1 MSLPKPIRK
10 LSFNEVNYYEYEEL
24 EFRHPTYMVLG
35 LPDAG
40 LVGALATR
48 YLATT
53 THMKFFG
60 EIDSYKYLQPIT
72 VVHKSLPRSPL
83 QLYVNNERN
92 IVALIS
98 EAPLP
103 IPSIYP
109 ISTSIVEYALKK
121 GIDYIISLSG
131 IAVPNRLEIK
141 KLTAYWLAST
151 DKAAEAVK
159 ELGIKS
165 FDEGFIVGPYAVILK
180 ESMRRG
186 VNNLVILIESFYD
199 FPDPE
204 AAAEALQILSKITGV
219 SVDVSKL
226 LEEAELIKV
235 QTRELMKQTRKALTE
250 MKKKYEM
257 QMPLMYT

>member
-1 MSLPKPIRK
+1 MSLRKPVNK
-10 LSFNEVNYYEYEEL
+10 VSFDGIDYYEYEDIEL
-24 EFRHPTYMVLG
+24 KHPSYMVLG

-40 LVGALATR
+40 LVGALATK

-53 THMKFFG
+53 TSMEFFG
-60 EIDSYKYLQPIT
+60 EIDSRKYLQPVT
-72 VVHKSLPRSPL
+72 VVHKSVPRSPL
-83 QLYVNNERN
+83 QLYINSDRN
-92 IVALIS
+92 IVALVS

-103 IPSIYP
+103 IPAVYP
-109 ISTSIVEYALKK
+109 VSRSIVEYAYRR

-151 DKAAEAVK
+151 DKAAEMIK
-159 ELGIKS
+159 DLGIKS
-165 FDEGFIVGPYAVILK
+165 FDEGFIVGPYAIILK

-186 VNNLVILIESFYD
+186 INNLMILIESFYD

-204 AAAEALQILSKITGV
+204 AAAEALQILSRITGV
-219 SVDVSKL
+219 PVDVSKL
-226 LEEAELIKV
+226 LEEAELLKI
-235 QTRELMKQTRKALTE
+235 QTRELMKQTRKTLSE

>member
-1 MSLPKPIRK
+1 MSLKK
-10 LSFNEVNYYEYEEL
+10 LVNKVSFGNVDYYEYEDVKL
-24 EFRHPTYMVLG
+24 GHPSYLVLG

-40 LVGALATR
+40 LVGALATK

-53 THMKFFG
+53 TSMELYG
-60 EIDSYKYLQPIT
+60 EIDSPKYLQPIT
-72 VVHKSLPRSPL
+72 VVHRSIPRSPL
-83 QLYVNNERN
+83 QLYINNDNN
-92 IVALIS
+92 ILALVS

-103 IPSIYP
+103 ISAVYP
-109 ISTSIVEYALKK
+109 ISKSIVEYASRK

-151 DKAAEAVK
+151 DKAAEIIK
-159 ELGIKS
+159 DLDIKS

-180 ESMRRG
+180 ESKRKNI
-186 VNNLVILIESFYD
+186 NNLMILIESFYD

-204 AAAEALQILSKITGV
+204 AAAEALQILSKITGI

-226 LEEAELIKV
+226 LEEAELVKI
-235 QTRELMKQTRKALTE
+235 QTRELMKQTRKALSE

>member
-1 MSLPKPIRK
+1 MSLRRY
-10 LSFNEVNYYEYEEL
+10 VNKISLNGIDYYEYGDMEL
-24 EFRHPTYMVLG
+24 RSPSYMVLG

-40 LVGALATR
+40 LVGALATKH
-48 YLATT
+48 LAITT
-53 THMKFFG
+53 SMEFFG
-60 EIDSYKYLQPIT
+60 EIDSPKYLQPIT
-72 VVHKSLPRSPL
+72 VVHKSMPRSPL
-83 QLYVNNERN
+83 QLYINSDKN
-92 IVALIS
+92 IITLVA

-103 IPSIYP
+103 IHAVYP
-109 ISTSIVEYALKK
+109 ISKSIVDYACRK
-121 GIDYIISLSG
+121 GIDYLISLSG

-151 DKAAEAVK
+151 DRAAEIIRD
-159 ELGIKS
+159 LDIKN

-180 ESMRRG
+180 EAKRSG
-186 VNNLVILIESFYD
+186 INNLMILVESFYD

-204 AAAEALQILSKITGV
+204 AAAEALQILSKITGI

-226 LEEAELIKV
+226 LEEAELIKI
-235 QTRELMKQTRKALTE
+235 QTRELMKQTRKALSE

>member
-1 MSLPKPIRK
+1 MYSRTV
-10 LSFNEVNYYEYEEL
+10 VNKFTFSDVDYYEYEDL
-24 EFRHPTYMVLG
+24 TLNKPSYMVLG

-40 LVGALATR
+40 LVGALATK

-53 THMKFFG
+53 TSMELFG
-60 EIDSYKYLQPIT
+60 EIDSPKYLQPIT
-72 VVHKSLPRSPL
+72 VVHKSVPRSPL
-83 QLYVNNERN
+83 QLYINSSKN
-92 IVALIS
+92 ILALVS

-103 IPSIYP
+103 IPAVYP
-109 ISTSIVEYALKK
+109 ISKSIVEYATRK

-151 DKAAEAVK
+151 DKAADIIK
-159 ELGIKS
+159 DLDIKS

-180 ESMRRG
+180 ESRRRG
-186 VNNLVILIESFYD
+186 INNLMILIESFYD

-226 LEEAELIKV
+226 LEEAELLKI
-235 QTRELMKQTRKALTE
+235 QTRELMKQTRKALSE